1 MLSPA
6 GEPVILLLTAC
17 LCCKQVNKQARA
29 SNTLGGLLQRL
40 LCQLSRP
47 EEAAPALKSHG
58 LLEAPVAKE
67 GESTGSALSHTLLP

>member
-1 MLSPA
+1 M
-6 GEPVILLLTAC
+6 VLLLTAR

-47 EEAAPALKSHG
+47 EEAAPALSSHG
-58 LLEAPVAKE
+58 LPEVPIATQ
-67 GESTGSALSHTLLP
+67 GESTGSMLSRTLLP